1 MTTSINSP
9 SFLDAESTQRILSL
23 RVRSPKRRPA
33 LLSSARNFRGLE
45 HYPSLSVD
53 YSCWERSAANQCAC
67 FLLSEAVDL
76 REKYLL
82 AAGQPPPLCKAQLY
96 VAPGG
101 TDVCVP
107 DGGAVPP
114 AAEFWADYERVLDI
128 CAQDAARS
136 YAVKRL
142 TVLEYNYEFH
152 RLLNGAREAE
162 ATKVCSLS
170 LSLFL
175 FSLALFF
182 FSFAYTAVAVA
193 DTQSTGT
200 DNSRIVRVDNSL

>member
-1 MTTSINSP
+1 MTTCINSP

-33 LLSSARNFRGLE
+33 LLSSSRDFRGLE

-82 AAGQPPPLCKAQLY
+82 AAGHAPPLCKAQLY
-96 VAPGG
+96 VAPGS
-101 TDVCVP
+101 TTVRVP
-107 DGGAVPP
+107 DVGGVPR
-114 AAEFWADYERVLDI
+114 AAEFWADYARVRAI

-152 RLLNGAREAE
+152 KLLNGAREAE
-162 ATKVCSLS
+162 ATKVCQWCQQAASSHTLTLFVVVAYRALGRTTRASSLS
-170 LSLFL
+170 TTVCDL
-175 FSLALFF
+175 
-182 FSFAYTAVAVA
+182 
-193 DTQSTGT
+193 
-200 DNSRIVRVDNSL
+200 